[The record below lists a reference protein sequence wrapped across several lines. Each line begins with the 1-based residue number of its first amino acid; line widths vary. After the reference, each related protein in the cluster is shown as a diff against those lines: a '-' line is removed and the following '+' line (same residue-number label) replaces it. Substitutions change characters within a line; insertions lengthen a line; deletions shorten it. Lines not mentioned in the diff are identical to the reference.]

1 MKKRD
6 YIKPKIAKS
15 KIKVKLYKKQPDVE
29 ELLLSSTQLAMNCT
43 Y

>member
-6 YIKPKIAKS
+6 YTKPKIAKS
-15 KIKVKLYKKQPDVE
+15 KIQVKLYKKQSEVE
-29 ELLLSSTQLAMNCT
+29 ELLLSSTYLAVNCT